1 MKTSTYTV
9 KRGESLGKIADKH
22 NMTVDELKDLNGL
35 TSNSIYAGQKLKV
48 EGDAVEEHSEKS
60 ESKAVTHTVR
70 RGESLGKIANKY
82 GVTVSDLRNWNGI
95 SGNNIQVG
103 QKLKVS
109 GSKSK
114 SSGKSAKTHKVR
126 SGENL
131 GVIAEKYGVSVTE
144 LKRANGIKGT
154 KINVGQV
161 LKIPN

>member
-1 MKTSTYTV
+1 M
-9 KRGESLGKIADKH
+9 
-22 NMTVDELKDLNGL
+22 
-35 TSNSIYAGQKLKV
+35 
-48 EGDAVEEHSEKS
+48 
-60 ESKAVTHTVR
+60 
-70 RGESLGKIANKY
+70 
-82 GVTVSDLRNWNGI
+82 SDLRNWNGI

-109 GSKSK
+109 GSKKNSSMHRSK
-114 SSGKSAKTHKVR
+114 RTHKVR